1 MGKKTANTARKPLS
15 MLRSSMTDVEATHKW
30 YSMILSIKETTSEG
44 RGQAIMVHN
53 YNRFF
58 LKKCDPKPQP

>member
-1 MGKKTANTARKPLS
+1 